1 MSLEETNAETIDHL
15 SNKVD
20 ELVEERRIEETR
32 KERSIEKARENQAE
46 INALM
51 EKVDEI
57 ARQTGI
63 DTRKAKDT
71 HDDRTRFFVPAS
83 KLQRGDR

>member
-1 MSLEETNAETIDHL
+1 MSLEETNAAEIEHL

-20 ELVEERRIEETR
+20 ALVEERRIEETR
-32 KERSIEKARENQAE
+32 KERSIEKARDNREE
-46 INALM
+46 INSLM

-63 DTRKAKDT
+63 DTRKSEDETTTKAA
-71 HDDRTRFFVPAS
+71 FFVPE
-83 KLQRGDR
+83 KYR